1 MGRWIDVARRQV
13 ARGEGRRY
21 KAPTRLQIVTE
32 RYNVLQAQK
41 DNPRDLLCIDRTRR
55 RRH

>member
-1 MGRWIDVARRQV
+1 MGRWIDVARREV

-32 RYNVLQAQK
+32 RYNQLKANK
-41 DNPRDLLCIDRTRR
+41 RDLLCFNGARR
-55 RRH
+55 RDH